1 MLEEAALLVRKYFAG
16 KTRRGNGAP
25 YEAHLLACQSFVA
38 SYKGRAP
45 TQAAALLHDIL
56 EETLVSPAMLRD
68 VVDDQVT
75 SMVIKLTEDKA
86 LSWYERK
93 ARVVA
98 MAKHCCQGV
107 AIVLMA
113 DKTDNLLSFRRE
125 MKTESSYWRRFN
137 VGLGDQI
144 WFHQHLVDA
153 LHQNKR
159 LGFPGE
165 HSDLWTWSALEELTE
180 TFDRFRNGLYWTPD
194 GLVPDEVPNSR
205 PYLSIGG

>member
-75 SMVIKLTEDKA
+75 SMVIKLTEDN
-86 LSWYERK
+86 
-93 ARVVA
+93 
-98 MAKHCCQGV
+98 
-107 AIVLMA
+107 VLMA

>member
-98 MAKHCCQGV
+98 MAKHCCQ
-107 AIVLMA
+107 
-113 DKTDNLLSFRRE
+113 
-125 MKTESSYWRRFN
+125 
-137 VGLGDQI
+137 
-144 WFHQHLVDA
+144 
-153 LHQNKR
+153 
-159 LGFPGE
+159 
-165 HSDLWTWSALEELTE
+165 E

>member
-45 TQAAALLHDIL
+45 TQAAAL
-56 EETLVSPAMLRD
+56 
-68 VVDDQVT
+68 
-75 SMVIKLTEDKA
+75 VIKLTEDKA